1 MYREGELG
9 SLAISKGTWVLARGS
24 SVSFRFAISVNQYPV
39 LGERNAA
46 FLQILIK
53 TWHFLGKS
61 CKKKVKELYL
71 TYSSGNSPSLPT
83 SRNLLFAPM
92 WFEMC
97 SWLIPTS
104 LKHFYWTVICHLD
117 KAPCRR
123 FIGADKM
130 RKIVKNII
138 VCVLKKGKIKDT
150 IFLQVSKV

>member
-46 FLQILIK
+46 FLEILIK

-83 SRNLLFAPM
+83 STRQSQM
-92 WFEMC
+92 
-97 SWLIPTS
+97 S
-104 LKHFYWTVICHLD
+104 
-117 KAPCRR
+117 
-123 FIGADKM
+123 
-130 RKIVKNII
+130 
-138 VCVLKKGKIKDT
+138 
-150 IFLQVSKV
+150 